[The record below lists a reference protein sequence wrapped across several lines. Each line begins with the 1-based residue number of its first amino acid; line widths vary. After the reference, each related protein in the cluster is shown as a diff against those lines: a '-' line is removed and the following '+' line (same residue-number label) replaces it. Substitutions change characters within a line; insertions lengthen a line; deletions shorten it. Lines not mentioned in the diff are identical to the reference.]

1 MPMSAA
7 AARTVYVLAA
17 EYSAPAD
24 AANPIS
30 VFEKARSVANP
41 GKALEELM
49 CRAGERAL
57 DMLHLGDEGR
67 LRIDQLLLTT
77 MPDVGGTAMAHAIHL
92 PNVLK
97 RRLQLAET
105 CQARFEVGSSDAG
118 ASLFASA
125 VHLLKGLDEPGT
137 ALVVAG
143 QIMPGGRD
151 AIQTVAQVLDTPER
165 AQGVTMIA
173 VGDLLLDLEAWQWRQ
188 AEGRRLF
195 LSGLS
200 VDEATADAAV
210 PPPEAFAAEV
220 EAVVRHKLALAEEYP
235 AAQRRGHGGP
245 GPERGARISRWMTD
259 WHVALAS
266 NGACAVVL
274 TTDETL
280 VRRWLS
286 ATGQRRIVRVLG
298 VGEGDAD
305 PRLAMRAEPVAFFK
319 SVRQALVSLR
329 RATDTNHEFLRA
341 SAFAVLHDAFPSIE
355 HAFLL
360 GLGFSPSEA
369 LRRSQTYWPNPYG
382 GLTAFGHALAASG
395 LVQIAKAFHVFTC
408 APAYIRG
415 RPGPLHPDTVNTDEA
430 LHCLT
435 TSVGGPLSHI
445 VATLLQSCPVPE
457 APGTPL
463 LEPFRPRKRHRL
475 NRALLRDFEGKTRWL
490 SRLAERYREALA
502 IHGPAQCP
510 PGTDL
515 ALVEARTH
523 FDLRLMTLPLPAAFL
538 ADHAR
543 HPAAAAALAAP
554 SVEAAR
560 EAVRTALA
568 ADPEHLRDP
577 ADPEAREAAERR
589 IFADLRVPVAV
600 VTGPA
605 PPDTE
610 PGVVRAFALLTDTA
624 ADAGVGDL
632 VMVRQARA
640 GAYPVVE
647 GVLPVDRLPGLV
659 PPWYRGLCA
668 PDAERDAALLDPA
681 SPVRSLDVDN
691 HLRETPVS
699 VLLDRL
705 VTGPLDAELMGALQ
719 ALGALVVERL
729 IAQPERVPPNGAV
742 RLLHELALQSEP
754 SRTRLATAIRGL
766 TGASD
771 AEPAPVP
778 EPLAYFE
785 LDLVDA
791 GGQSD
796 AGLVTRLTAV
806 SEALRRSDGWLAGAQ
821 VTHGRVGDAF
831 GVTIRQSLG
840 AEAAWR
846 AVLRFAGEVHHT
858 CRAAGIAVRSGIC
871 VGLGVAFPEV
881 FGRFGAAGMPQK
893 AVHLTLLHAAPFRRT
908 PPGDPPARRD
918 GLALVVTGA
927 PDAETARDACAALW
941 QAAGTPAPTPVAFA
955 ALPEAGPGVF
965 YDLRR
970 Y

>member
-1 MPMSAA
+1 MPPSA
-7 AARTVYVLAA
+7 AARTVYVLAG
-17 EYSAPAD
+17 EFSAPAD
-24 AANPIS
+24 AAHPTS

-41 GKALEELM
+41 GKALEDLM
-49 CRAGERAL
+49 SRAGERAL

-165 AQGVTMIA
+165 ALGVTMIA
-173 VGDLLLDLEAWQWRQ
+173 VGDLLLDLEAWQWRH

-200 VDEATADAAV
+200 VDEPTADTPV

-220 EAVVRHKLALAEEYP
+220 EAMVRHKLALAEEYP

-274 TTDETL
+274 TTDEAL
-280 VRRWLS
+280 VRRWLR
-286 ATGQRRIVRVLG
+286 ATGQRRVVRVLG

-305 PRLAMRAEPVAFFK
+305 PRLAMRAEPFAFFK

-360 GLGFSPSEA
+360 GLGFSPPEA

-395 LVQIAKAFHVFTC
+395 LVQIAKAFHVFTH

-445 VATLLQSCPVPE
+445 VATLLQSCPVPD
-457 APGTPL
+457 APPGTPL
-463 LEPFRPRKRHRL
+463 MEPFRPRKRHRL
-475 NRALLRDFEGKTRWL
+475 NHALVRDFEGKTRWL

-502 IHGPAQCP
+502 IHGPAHCP
-510 PGTDL
+510 PGTDI
-515 ALVEARTH
+515 ALIEARTH

-538 ADHAR
+538 SDHAR
-543 HPAAAAALAAP
+543 PPAAAAALGAP

-560 EAVRTALA
+560 EAVRAALL
-568 ADPEHLRDP
+568 ADPDRPDDP
-577 ADPEAREAAERR
+577 AAREAAERR
-589 IFADLRVPVAV
+589 VFADLRVPVAV

-605 PPDTE
+605 PPDAE
-610 PGVVRAFALLTDTA
+610 PGVVRGFALVTDTA
-624 ADAGVGDL
+624 AEAGVGDL
-632 VMVRQARA
+632 VIVRQGLA

-647 GVLPVDRLPGLV
+647 GVLPADRLPGLV
-659 PPWYRGLCA
+659 PPWYRGLC
-668 PDAERDAALLDPA
+668 PPEPERDTPLLDPA
-681 SPVRSLDVDN
+681 WPVRHVGADD
-691 HLRETPVS
+691 HLRETPIS
-699 VLLDRL
+699 VLLERL
-705 VTGPLDAELMGALQ
+705 VTGPLDAEVMGALQ

-729 IAQPERVPPNGAV
+729 IARPDGVPPNGAV
-742 RLLHELALQSEP
+742 RLLHELVLQSEP
-754 SRTRLATAIRGL
+754 SRARLATAVRAL

-771 AEPAPVP
+771 AEPAPAP

-791 GGQSD
+791 GRQSD
-796 AGLVTRLTAV
+796 AALVTRMTAV
-806 SEALRRSDGWLAGAQ
+806 SEALRRADGWLAGAQ

-831 GVTIRQSLG
+831 GVTIRQPLG
-840 AEAAWR
+840 SAAAWR

-858 CRAAGIAVRSGIC
+858 CRAAGIALRSGVC
-871 VGLGVAFPEV
+871 VGEGVAFPEV

-893 AVHLTLLHAAPFRRT
+893 AVHLTLLHAPAFRRT
-908 PPGDPPARRD
+908 PPGESPARRD
-918 GLALVVTGA
+918 GLALVVTGQ
-927 PDAETARDACAALW
+927 PDAGTARETCAALW
-941 QAAGTPAPTPVAFA
+941 QAAGSPAPTPVVFA